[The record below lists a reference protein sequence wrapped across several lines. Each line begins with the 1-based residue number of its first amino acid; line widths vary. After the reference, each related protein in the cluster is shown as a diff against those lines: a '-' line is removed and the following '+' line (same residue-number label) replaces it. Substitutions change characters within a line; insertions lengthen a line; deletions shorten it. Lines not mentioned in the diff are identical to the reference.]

1 MCYPML
7 TILLSGVAQLESL
20 NLRIKIMKQMK
31 LWTLAAIL
39 TLCGTMNALAQID
52 PQVTEIMRKCEK
64 VMSNPAGLEMTM
76 TVIKIKFGVSDDIFK
91 FDPKNYPNAVII
103 RK

>member
-1 MCYPML
+1 ML

-91 FDPKNYPNAVII
+91 FDPKNYPNAII
-103 RK
+103 VRK